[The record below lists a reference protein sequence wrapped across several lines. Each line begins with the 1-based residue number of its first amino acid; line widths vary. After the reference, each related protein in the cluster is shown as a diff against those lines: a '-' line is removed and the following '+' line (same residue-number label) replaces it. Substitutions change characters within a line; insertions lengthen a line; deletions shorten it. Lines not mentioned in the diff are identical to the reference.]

1 MKTTEIDWQIPEE
14 FDGGLIFEKISE
26 HLMKESSVEMLK
38 RDRGGW
44 AKDRIEY
51 RLNLMDSMSDALEC
65 NGRMA
70 MGARTE
76 FGVEKKLSKDKPNFS
91 REEIA
96 TIGLDILDY
105 FELQQDLR
113 KWSNLSGFEFKT
125 GSRFAVTQKDHHEMM
140 EFVVRLGKTFSSGL
154 EVMDSASQRLYEV
167 RREMEKCEYSIK
179 RELEQLLKDVSVTS
193 YLQEEF
199 YVELNGRYVLLVKTD
214 FKGRM
219 KGVAHGVSQSGNT
232 TYFEPMSLLEKNNS
246 FELLRE
252 QEAREIQRILSEL
265 VQTIIVFK
273 NPVRAILRYLRV
285 LDVLQ
290 AKTLFCK
297 SIEAK
302 RPTISADGSW
312 RISGY
317 FHPLIDNCVTNDI
330 QLKDKQRILVLSG
343 PNSGGK
349 TVTLKSVGLCMY
361 FASLGMYVPA
371 WEAVLPEIGNLL
383 FLMGDYQ
390 SLSDSL
396 SSFAAHLKRWKGV
409 LGKASSKTFLLV
421 DEIMDATDPREG
433 ECLAVEMLKH
443 LGALGLQGIVSTHYS
458 EVKKLPLD
466 DMAFVNGSMVFD
478 TKNLEPTYMLAMGT
492 PGNSYGIE
500 LAQKFKLP
508 KGIVAGARKAMG
520 KRHFELNRL
529 IAQQKEEQV
538 KIRKLKEKHQVMLAK
553 FKELRTVGRQLL
565 TDFEKKTGKYFG

>member
-1 MKTTEIDWQIPEE
+1 
-14 FDGGLIFEKISE
+14 
-26 HLMKESSVEMLK
+26 
-38 RDRGGW
+38 
-44 AKDRIEY
+44 
-51 RLNLMDSMSDALEC
+51 
-65 NGRMA
+65 
-70 MGARTE
+70 
-76 FGVEKKLSKDKPNFS
+76 
-91 REEIA
+91 
-96 TIGLDILDY
+96 
-105 FELQQDLR
+105 
-113 KWSNLSGFEFKT
+113 
-125 GSRFAVTQKDHHEMM
+125 
-140 EFVVRLGKTFSSGL
+140 
-154 EVMDSASQRLYEV
+154 
-167 RREMEKCEYSIK
+167 
-179 RELEQLLKDVSVTS
+179 
-193 YLQEEF
+193 
-199 YVELNGRYVLLVKTD
+199 
-214 FKGRM
+214 
-219 KGVAHGVSQSGNT
+219 
-232 TYFEPMSLLEKNNS
+232 
-246 FELLRE
+246 
-252 QEAREIQRILSEL
+252 
-265 VQTIIVFK
+265 
-273 NPVRAILRYLRV
+273 
-285 LDVLQ
+285 
-290 AKTLFCK
+290 
-297 SIEAK
+297 
-302 RPTISADGSW
+302 
-312 RISGY
+312 
-317 FHPLIDNCVTNDI
+317 
-330 QLKDKQRILVLSG
+330 
-343 PNSGGK
+343 
-349 TVTLKSVGLCMY
+349 MY

-565 TDFEKKTGKYFG
+565 TDFEKKRESILAKAYRNSLKEVRQFKKKWDRILQQNVNLEAPEEDLPTKKQEFLEAVERQQKSLAKKMAKVLPTYALQTGDTVRVLGYNKSATIQELNIDKEQAKVRMGTLVLTVPLEELEKVSSGQQVKINKGPSYRFTPADPYEDRELDLRGKRGDEVLLLLERYLDQAALKNYTILKIVCGRGVVREIVKEFLDKNIITAGKDRDWPTEGTVTIKL